1 MLNANAKH
9 KKIPQ
14 VYSLGKTEASSSTQ
28 TENNVLLKIVKKKR
42 VASLLFSQ
50 IFINFINS
58 LMISSFS
65 EEEFSEEDGN
75 VSDVKV
81 NINSSLVKTHFVSI
95 NYNYLLGKKKT
106 LGFFC
111 YL

>member
-1 MLNANAKH
+1 
-9 KKIPQ
+9 
-14 VYSLGKTEASSSTQ
+14 
-28 TENNVLLKIVKKKR
+28 
-42 VASLLFSQ
+42 
-50 IFINFINS
+50 
-58 LMISSFS
+58 MISSFS

-106 LGFFC
+106 LGFFW